1 MFQKVQEVSEMN
13 GHQGDLSKTDGE
25 NENENWKHKD
35 DFRRGSKGKMRISK
49 QTNKKYVRLKDWTT
63 GKQIT
68 DILHQQA
75 NKVNDKCLK
84 F

>member
-13 GHQGDLSKTDGE
+13 GHQGNLSKTDGE
-25 NENENWKHKD
+25 NEKENKA
-35 DFRRGSKGKMRISK
+35 DFRRGSKGEMRISK

-75 NKVNDKCLK
+75 NKVNNKCLK